1 MIRRGSLWFAL
12 ALLASGPA
20 HASPSVYTNI
30 FAFAAALPA
39 GYTPVGFDAL
49 ASGTAISSGGAAEG
63 VTFSYSFDGASL
75 IVTDGTAGGGGGPY
89 DTVSPAN
96 FIGTN
101 DFDALLDGDS
111 VTLGFA
117 SSHAI
122 GLVIITVEQPGES
135 LLDGDIGLTARG
147 ATALLDVD
155 AVQTVLD
162 DGSIVYFLGVIDPEA
177 SFTAASLGTFG
188 GGDAFSY
195 TVDQIVISA
204 AAAAV
209 PLPGS
214 VLMAAIALFTLAA
227 LWLRTRRGLR

>member
-12 ALLASGPA
+12 AWLASGPA

-135 LLDGDIGLTARG
+135 LLD
-147 ATALLDVD
+147 VD